1 MLDYK
6 RKLLVPVGAIGA
18 AIAFAGCTTQID
30 AGKAADLVK
39 KVFAAAPPK
48 SISCP
53 SGIDAKAGGH
63 FDCKVTEPDGSKYI
77 VTIHMKDSSGNVEIG
92 PGDVHAISST
102 AGGSGS
108 GATSPA
114 SSPASGSTSA
124 TTGSTTKS
132 AY

>member
-18 AIAFAGCTTQID
+18 AVAFAGCTTQID
-30 AGKAADLVK
+30 SGKAANLVK
-39 KVFAAAPPK
+39 KVFASAPPK
-48 SISCP
+48 TISCP

-63 FDCKVTEPDGSKYI
+63 FECKVTEPDGLKYV
-77 VTIHMKDSSGNVEIG
+77 VTIHMKDSSGHVEIG
-92 PGDVHAISST
+92 PGDVRQISPA

-108 GATSPA
+108 G
-114 SSPASGSTSA
+114 STSSGGGSSS
-124 TTGSTTKS
+124 TPSSSTTKS

>member
-18 AIAFAGCTTQID
+18 AITFAGCTTQID
-30 AGKAADLVK
+30 AGKAANLVK
-39 KVFAAAPPK
+39 KVFASAPPK

-63 FDCKVTEPDGSKYI
+63 FDCRVTEPNGSKYI
-77 VTIHMKDSSGNVEIG
+77 VTIHMKDSSGHVEIG
-92 PGDVHAISST
+92 PGDVRPVSSA
-102 AGGSGS
+102 AGSSGSGS
-108 GATSPA
+108 SSATS
-114 SSPASGSTSA
+114 S
-124 TTGSTTKS
+124 STTKS